1 MTPIEI
7 VFELLARF
15 LFWLVLACALY
26 GCWLDEI
33 EKRQGR
39 AIDYYLNGVQT
50 RMYL

>member
-7 VFELLARF
+7 VFELLARL
-15 LFWLVLACALY
+15 LFWTILACTLY

-39 AIDYYLNGVQT
+39 AIDYYLYGQQGT
-50 RMYL
+50 IYL

>member
-1 MTPIEI
+1 MTPIELWC
-7 VFELLARF
+7 ELFACV
-15 LFWLVLACALY
+15 LFWIVLACALY
-26 GCWLDEI
+26 GCWLDDV